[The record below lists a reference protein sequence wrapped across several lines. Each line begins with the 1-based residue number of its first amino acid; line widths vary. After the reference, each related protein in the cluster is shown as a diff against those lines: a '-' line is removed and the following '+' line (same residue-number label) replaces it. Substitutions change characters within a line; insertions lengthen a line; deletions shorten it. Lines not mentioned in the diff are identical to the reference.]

1 MSLQDLIAY
10 VVLSA
15 AETYVFHMF
24 FKALLR
30 RNERHDAIYAGGLVV
45 YYVFQFVSYVLQSP
59 LFSMAPL
66 YMAFALLTV
75 FHFYHGSNQVRGA
88 AAFAFV
94 LLNYVCKVLAVALTS
109 ALSRRYLPDIPL
121 RLVMGHFDQILSC
134 CFVAAASFVITQLR
148 SVKNRRI
155 NWLSNS
161 ILCIVTVA
169 NSLLVL
175 WLFWNHGAA
184 VDNLHIYVEAA
195 LLLLCTTLFLF
206 FFIEKA
212 QQINTHYY
220 RTEMLHQQLEM
231 QSRYYEQMETHQREI
246 QAIRHDIQNHML
258 YIMSMIEKGE
268 SGAALEYA
276 EKLHTRI
283 VSARHNRFCRNSVA
297 DVLLNAKYAEI
308 RADGIILNARVDLPA
323 SLPMDNL
330 DLCILLGNLLDNA
343 IEACK
348 RIEDADALRTI
359 SVRSGIKG
367 TNLLLSI
374 SNSYNGVLR
383 QNGGRY
389 ESLKKNR
396 RVSGL
401 GLFNVRDVVERHH
414 GTMDIQ
420 HDENRFS
427 ISILLRLRESA

>member
-1 MSLQDLIAY
+1 M
-10 VVLSA
+10 
-15 AETYVFHMF
+15 
-24 FKALLR
+24 
-30 RNERHDAIYAGGLVV
+30 
-45 YYVFQFVSYVLQSP
+45 
-59 LFSMAPL
+59 
-66 YMAFALLTV
+66 
-75 FHFYHGSNQVRGA
+75 
-88 AAFAFV
+88 
-94 LLNYVCKVLAVALTS
+94 
-109 ALSRRYLPDIPL
+109 
-121 RLVMGHFDQILSC
+121 
-134 CFVAAASFVITQLR
+134 
-148 SVKNRRI
+148 
-155 NWLSNS
+155 
-161 ILCIVTVA
+161 
-169 NSLLVL
+169 L

-283 VSARHNRFCRNSVA
+283 VSARHHRFCRNSVA
-297 DVLLNAKYAEI
+297 DILLNAKYAES
-308 RADGIILNARVDLPA
+308 RANGIILSAHVDLPA
-323 SLPMDNL
+323 SLPMDTL

-427 ISILLRLRESA
+427 ISILLRLGESA